1 MTGTVRPAT
10 AMPPE
15 AILSPLIQSDPCFT
29 DAECARIIAEGTA
42 LPMKQGV
49 TTGHEAAPEAR
60 KSTISLFPPEQRYA
74 WIMQRIG
81 KVASEANQKAWR
93 FDIARSEALQFSA
106 YGAGQYYDWHID
118 LGSRGA
124 LALRKISVSVQLN
137 DGADYDGGDLE
148 VSLGTTDKRATRK
161 KGSVILFPSY
171 MRHRVLPVTRGIRWS
186 PGSAACFA
194 RAACGAACVWS
205 TMMREGEE

>member
-1 MTGTVRPAT
+1 
-10 AMPPE
+10 MPPE

-60 KSTISLFPPEQRYA
+60 KSTISLFPPEQRHA

-81 KVASEANQKAWR
+81 KVASDANQKAWR

-106 YGAGQYYDWHID
+106 YGAGQYYDWRID

-148 VSLGTTDKRATRK
+148 VSLGTTNKRATRK

-186 PGSAACFA
+186 PGSAATRRSA
-194 RAACGAACVWS
+194 EAVTS
-205 TMMREGEE
+205 TL

>member
-1 MTGTVRPAT
+1 MTGTARPA
-10 AMPPE
+10 AEKPPE
-15 AILSPLIQSDPCFT
+15 AILSPLIQSDPCFS
-29 DAECARIIAEGTA
+29 DEECARIIAEGLA
-42 LPMKQGV
+42 LPMQEGV
-49 TTGHEAAPEAR
+49 TTGRDAAPEAR

-81 KVASEANQKAWR
+81 KVASDANQKAWR

-118 LGSRGA
+118 LGARGA

-161 KGSVILFPSY
+161 KGAVVLFPSY
-171 MRHRVLPVTRGIRWS
+171 MRHRVLPVTRG
-186 PGSAACFA
+186 
-194 RAACGAACVWS
+194 
-205 TMMREGEE
+205 MRYSLVAWLGGNAPFR